1 MFLQGKLSKEDC
13 FNLLTSI
20 EFFEKE
26 FLKLDSRTMA
36 ILKSEITRITG
47 CFVSDFQVQKIFCP
61 KKEEINEAR
70 SHCGNFNYE
79 IETDVDACAKPN

>member
-1 MFLQGKLSKEDC
+1 MRNNFISGKLSKEDC

-26 FLKLDSRTMA
+26 FLKLDTRTMA

-47 CFVSDFQVQKIFCP
+47 CFVSDYQVQKVFCP
-61 KKEEINEAR
+61 
-70 SHCGNFNYE
+70 
-79 IETDVDACAKPN
+79 